1 MSAAEPGPWSTWPA
15 TGTASPANASVVSR
29 STKPPN
35 SKSILQRA
43 ATGRCLRTIIGAKPK
58 IGDNGLAPHELHCPS
73 PSALH
78 VISSLRYRL
87 APCYPRPRLSNRCG
101 SRRTIVV
108 SAASILIWHTG
119 PGLKLFQEPFLQ
131 VALMLTEPS
140 SCASIQIECEAQ
152 RKSKSTTTSA
162 SLGSRLSACMPR
174 IYDSRKRI
182 PVTGGAGFLG
192 SHLIDRLLDEGHEVL
207 CVDNLFTG
215 TRADSGHLET

>member
-131 VALMLTEPS
+131 VALMLTGPHPPAALTPS
-140 SCASIQIECEAQ
+140 MQNNESNTAAAAAADILGII
-152 RKSKSTTTSA
+152 ST
-162 SLGSRLSACMPR
+162 P
-174 IYDSRKRI
+174 
-182 PVTGGAGFLG
+182 
-192 SHLIDRLLDEGHEVL
+192 
-207 CVDNLFTG
+207 
-215 TRADSGHLET
+215 SGE